1 MPIYNNNYVAPV
13 WVNDQPPAINQ
24 AEMMA
29 MSQTIQASQI
39 LTGYGPP
46 TQYTAGAVG
55 QRYADTSTS
64 PYTIYRL
71 VTAQEDANVWKRD
84 DSNGNLALDYDPSS
98 TYLEGRYCIHEGNL
112 YRAKTNISTP
122 ESWTPAHWQQRYLA
136 DDVAGLTGLIDKP
149 PRINSSGEWEVWDA
163 NTSAYVST
171 GYSVIVNPPMVAS
184 TAAQMT
190 NHEQVY
196 VYNGSETG
204 YQTGYWYYYNGS
216 AWVPGGAYQVAA
228 TDKTLTVTDA
238 AADAKATGDAVG
250 ELKSA
255 IEAEEYV
262 AGSTYAYPDIV
273 WHNGKLYQA
282 KAGNTDNSWTSGH
295 WREINIADYL
305 LFTIIEIC
313 KPYDNTS
320 AYAVGDYCRV
330 SRSSGNFIYRCKTA
344 IPEGGENWTAG
355 HWVLLTTDILADLG
369 RRIES
374 NKASATSLQTDVTGL
389 QTAVAGITTDIA
401 TIRADAISGGGM
413 FPSSYFAQG
422 GINSSGN
429 YVQSTT
435 YRVSTPDT
443 FTVKNDMV
451 ITADDGFI
459 LTLWLYPSGGAA
471 YNQDGSGFIIPKNTA
486 ARVMVRRET
495 EDTSETADVDVFSS
509 ALFLKVNETDAK
521 AINNQSFDVECDRY
535 EHITYVDLLK
545 TAPSLDIRSSKKI
558 WIDRDVVFQN
568 RPFSVGMLTNSGAS
582 SSEIRFTLPSAIQLA
597 STQEFEM
604 CVYVED
610 GTKVSNLSLRTTA
623 GGFVKSNYPSTIVTG
638 WNKFRFF
645 TEGAGTM
652 TYNTDITTFRLIITH
667 TSGVSVK
674 LYIGNLVQVKPQYAN
689 LIIIADGPYYSFYT
703 EAYPALT
710 ADNVPVCWA
719 VDGGL
724 LDDNDETD
732 RNLINENELELLA
745 MDGLSEF
752 TFHSYDLTIMST
764 ANANEALADTLKC
777 IRYLKKRG
785 LLPEKIWRGAWLQN
799 SCAHPELAD
808 LEVEASCSYEG
819 AAGVVMYPFG
829 DSQYNIPRYSL
840 QSRTSDDFD
849 ALFTKMKNHHCTLFC
864 YTHGISTDSDRNM
877 TPTMLAYF
885 ISKIETGISEG
896 WLNPTTYNRLVN
908 YYKRL
913 K

>member
-1 MPIYNNNYVAPV
+1 MITKTGKV
-13 WVNDQPPAINQ
+13 WLGGAGGITRPLTV
-24 AEMMA
+24 
-29 MSQTIQASQI
+29 SQYD
-39 LTGYGPP
+39 TGW
-46 TQYTAGAVG
+46 TF
-55 QRYADTSTS
+55 
-64 PYTIYRL
+64 
-71 VTAQEDANVWKRD
+71 
-84 DSNGNLALDYDPSS
+84 ALSVYIGSALYDPAEAVAV
-98 TYLEGRYCIHEGNL
+98 TLEG
-112 YRAKTNISTP
+112 
-122 ESWTPAHWQQRYLA
+122 
-136 DDVAGLTGLIDKP
+136 DKP
-149 PRINSSGEWEVWDA
+149 DGTAFAIPGTFSAGVATFDIPADVSAVSGTVVCELRVSVGNETVGTANFDIIVEAAPLAQHVTSEDNFAAMQALLDEVSQDA
-163 NTSAYVST
+163 ASAAQSA
-171 GYSVIVNPPMVAS
+171 AS
-184 TAAQMT
+184 AESAAGTAAQTVLDQTPAMVDAWLED
-190 NHEQVY
+190 NIDPA
-196 VYNGSETG
+196 TG
-204 YQTGYWYYYNGS
+204 YALDRSLKVQN
-216 AWVPGGAYQVAA
+216 
-228 TDKTLTVTDA
+228 A
-238 AADAKATGDAVG
+238 AAPADLVG

-255 IEAEEYV
+255 LNAEEYD
-262 AGSTYAYPDIV
+262 STKAYNFMDIV
-273 WHNGKLYQA
+273 WHNMSLY
-282 KAGNTDNSWTSGH
+282 S
-295 WREINIADYL
+295 
-305 LFTIIEIC
+305 C
-313 KPYDNTS
+313 KSNYQ
-320 AYAVGDYCRV
+320 
-330 SRSSGNFIYRCKTA
+330 
-344 IPEGGENWTAG
+344 PEAWTAG
-355 HWVLLTTDILADLG
+355 HWNKISIGERLL
-369 RRIES
+369 S
-374 NKASATSLQTDVTGL
+374 
-389 QTAVAGITTDIA
+389 
-401 TIRADAISGGGM
+401 TIRELCTAYDSTKEYPVGSYCRQTGGVYRCIIAIQTGGESWTAGHWEKVTDDMYSELGKRITDAVGRISEAEADIDTIQTGIENINADITGIKKDVISSGGM

-471 YNQDGSGFIIPKNTA
+471 YNQDGGGFVIPKGTN
-486 ARVMVRRET
+486 ARVMVRRAIEN
-495 EDTSETADVDVFSS
+495 TSESANVKEFSS
-509 ALFLKVNETDAK
+509 ALFLTINDFDSK
-521 AINNQSFDVECDRY
+521 AINKLSYDVICERF
-535 EHITYVDLLK
+535 EHITYADLLK
-545 TAPSLDIRSSKKI
+545 NKPTLDKRTSAGVFM
-558 WIDRDVVFQN
+558 DYDVLFHES
-568 RPFSVGMLTNSGAS
+568 PYSIHMKTLSGDSAT
-582 SSEIRFTLPSAIQLA
+582 SSEIRFTMPTAITLA
-597 STQEFEM
+597 GTQEFEM
-604 CVYVED
+604 CVFID
-610 GTKVSNLSLRTTA
+610 DATNISNLSLRTLT
-623 GGFVKSNYPSTIVTG
+623 GGFVKSNYPGIKTG

-652 TYNTDITTFRLIITH
+652 TYNTDIVTFRLIVTH
-667 TSGVSVK
+667 SVNTSAN
-674 LYIGNLVQVKPQYAN
+674 LFIGSLVQVKPQYAN

-703 EAYPALT
+703 EAYPTLKS
-710 ADNVPVCWA
+710 DGVPVCWA

-764 ANANEALADTLKC
+764 ATANEALADTLKC

-785 LLPEKIWRGAWLQN
+785 LLPEKIWRGAWLRN

-808 LEVEASCSYEG
+808 LEVDASCSYEG

>member
-1 MPIYNNNYVAPV
+1 
-13 WVNDQPPAINQ
+13 
-24 AEMMA
+24 
-29 MSQTIQASQI
+29 MSLI
-39 LTGYGPP
+39 
-46 TQYTAGAVG
+46 
-55 QRYADTSTS
+55 TS
-64 PYTIYRL
+64 PPILDSTGQNIVTSLSNIVSKLDNFEIDASNVSYDNTTSGL
-71 VTAQEDANVWKRD
+71 VATDVQDAIDGLV
-84 DSNGNLALDYDPSS
+84 GTSS
-98 TYLEGRYCIHEGNL
+98 
-112 YRAKTNISTP
+112 KS
-122 ESWTPAHWQQRYLA
+122 
-136 DDVAGLTGLIDKP
+136 
-149 PRINSSGEWEVWDA
+149 PRINSSGEWEVWNPTTA
-163 NTSAYVST
+163 QYVST
-171 GYSVIVNPPMVAS
+171 GYSVIINPPLVAS
-184 TAAQMT
+184 TASAMT
-190 NHEQVY
+190 NQQRVY
-196 VYNGSETG
+196 IYTGSETG

-216 AWVPGGAYQVAA
+216 AWTPGGAYQVAA
-228 TDKTLTVTDA
+228 TDKTLTITDA
-238 AADAKATGDAVG
+238 PADSKATGDRVS

-255 IEAEEYV
+255 LNAEEYD
-262 AGSTYAYPDIV
+262 STKAYNFMDIV
-273 WHNGKLYQA
+273 WHNMALYSCKSNYQPEA
-282 KAGNTDNSWTSGH
+282 WTAGHWNKISIGERLLSTIRELCTAYDSTKAYPIGSYCRNTNGVYRCKIAIPTGGESWTSGH
-295 WREINIADYL
+295 WVKVTDDMYSELGKRITD
-305 LFTIIEIC
+305 
-313 KPYDNTS
+313 
-320 AYAVGDYCRV
+320 AVGRI
-330 SRSSGNFIYRCKTA
+330 SEA
-344 IPEGGENWTAG
+344 EG
-355 HWVLLTTDILADLG
+355 DIDTIQTG
-369 RRIES
+369 IES
-374 NKASATSLQTDVTGL
+374 INANITGIKEDV
-389 QTAVAGITTDIA
+389 
-401 TIRADAISGGGM
+401 ISSGGM

-459 LTLWLYPSGGAA
+459 LTLWLYPAGGTA

-495 EDTSETADVDVFSS
+495 EDTSETANVDVFSS

-568 RPFSVGMLTNSGAS
+568 RPFSIGMLTNSGAT

-610 GTKVSNLSLRTTA
+610 STKVSNLSLRTTA

-652 TYNTDITTFRLIITH
+652 TYNTDITTFRLIVTH
-667 TSGVSVK
+667 TSGASVK

-764 ANANEALADTLKC
+764 ATANEALADTLKC

-808 LEVEASCSYEG
+808 LEVDASCSYEG

-840 QSRTSDDFD
+840 QSRTTDDFD